1 MKIDNSGKPV
11 TATGSPRPGNAKAV
25 SPEARQAG
33 SAANASAPASDNV
46 ELTSASLKLSA
57 IEGSLGGQPVI
68 DSARVSEIKQAI
80 ADGKFKINPDAI
92 ADKLV
97 ASVKELLASRKD

>member
-1 MKIDNSGKPV
+1 MKIDNSGKPI
-11 TATGSPRPGNAKAV
+11 TATGSPRPGAGKAASSEAKQA
-25 SPEARQAG
+25 PAG
-33 SAANASAPASDNV
+33 SVAANSDSV

-68 DSARVSEIKQAI
+68 DSARVSEIRQAI
-80 ADGKFKINPDAI
+80 AEGKFKINPDAI

-97 ASVKELLASRKD
+97 ASVKELLANRKD